1 VVSGFA
7 HRLALFFTQTLKPE
21 TARRKTM
28 RNAEGFVVG
37 ILVGAVGALL
47 LAPASGAET
56 RQELRKAMDK
66 GRERFY
72 NLESLAEERIAVL
85 IDEIQ
90 EKTARLM
97 DAGGDLM
104 ESKRED
110 LLEAIQVAKRA
121 LADER
126 DILTRSTR
134 ARREVLLEEEENL

>member
-1 VVSGFA
+1 
-7 HRLALFFTQTLKPE
+7 
-21 TARRKTM
+21 M

-66 GRERFY
+66 GKERF
-72 NLESLAEERIAVL
+72 NSLESLAEERIGIL

-97 DAGGDLM
+97 DAGGDM
-104 ESKRED
+104 VEAKRQD

-126 DILTRSTR
+126 EILTRSSR
-134 ARREVLLEEEENL
+134 SRRMEVLEGEEDL

>member
-1 VVSGFA
+1 
-7 HRLALFFTQTLKPE
+7 
-21 TARRKTM
+21 M

-56 RQELRKAMDK
+56 RQEIRRAMDK
-66 GRERFY
+66 GKERFY
-72 NLESLAEERIAVL
+72 NLESLAEERIGVL

-121 LADER
+121 LAEER

-134 ARREVLLEEEENL
+134 ARREILLEEEEDA

>member
-1 VVSGFA
+1 
-7 HRLALFFTQTLKPE
+7 
-21 TARRKTM
+21 M
-28 RNAEGFVVG
+28 RNAEGFMVG

-47 LAPASGAET
+47 LAPASGVET

-66 GRERFY
+66 GRDRLR
-72 NLESLAEERIAVL
+72 NMESLAEVRIGLL

-97 DAGGDLM
+97 DAGGDLV
-104 ESKRED
+104 ESKRQD

-121 LADER
+121 LAEER

-134 ARREVLLEEEENL
+134 ARRIDALEEDTDL

>member
-1 VVSGFA
+1 
-7 HRLALFFTQTLKPE
+7 
-21 TARRKTM
+21 
-28 RNAEGFVVG
+28 
-37 ILVGAVGALL
+37 
-47 LAPASGAET
+47 
-56 RQELRKAMDK
+56 
-66 GRERFY
+66 
-72 NLESLAEERIAVL
+72 
-85 IDEIQ
+85 
-90 EKTARLM
+90 M